1 MHYPCD
7 VWILP
12 PLFVFFFRCVF
23 FYEDVDDHVT
33 VVEEMVFF
41 FLEMVRA
48 NKNGTAVGGEEEDE
62 IAVADELEEVAEMV
76 EEVAEE
82 VDAEQVAAANIN
94 EQAVGEEEDEIA
106 FAEVE
111 EAAETA
117 VAAQPCATSVL
128 Y

>member
-1 MHYPCD
+1 
-7 VWILP
+7 
-12 PLFVFFFRCVF
+12 
-23 FYEDVDDHVT
+23 
-33 VVEEMVFF
+33 
-41 FLEMVRA
+41 MVRA

-62 IAVADELEEVAEMV
+62 IAVADELEEVAEMVEEVADKV